1 MRRKSASDRDLTNGP
16 VSLKLFRL
24 AGPMLFGIAAVISM
38 QLVDTYFVGRLG
50 TDALAALSFAFP
62 VMLTLTS
69 VSIGLAAGAASVVS
83 RATGRGDAVQVRRY
97 ATDSLL
103 LAVVLISGVV
113 AIGLATVRPLFAALG
128 AEGEVLDLVVAYMR
142 IWYPTLPFL
151 VVPMVSNAMVR
162 ARGDSFWP
170 SSIMILSSVL
180 NAGFTP
186 LLMFGAGPVPGLGM
200 EGAAWGTMAARVLSL
215 LPALYLVAFRDR
227 LLEPR
232 WPGRPAFLGSARRVL
247 QVGVPAALGNAS
259 NPAGIAVATAII
271 AVLGSQTVAGFG
283 VATRLEA
290 FAVLPMLALSS
301 VIGPVSGQNWGAGRV
316 DRVRRALK
324 LAYAFCA
331 GWALL
336 LAAVFGFYGRELA
349 GVFASEAAVAEQAA
363 RYLAIVPISL
373 WGYGVAII
381 AAGCYNGLGKS
392 LTGLGYSLM
401 RNIGLYVPL
410 VWFASRLDGSTTVYW
425 AIAVA
430 NGLAGL
436 LIAFHSLYWLR
447 HAERRFGV
455 TSADDAAVHPG

>member
-1 MRRKSASDRDLTNGP
+1 MARSVQFDRDLTHGP
-16 VSLKLFRL
+16 VSARLAGL

-83 RATGRGDAVQVRRY
+83 RATGGGEEDRVRRH
-97 ATDSLL
+97 ATDALL
-103 LAVVLISGVV
+103 LAGAVIALVVM
-113 AIGLATVRPLFAALG
+113 AGLLTVGPLFEVLG
-128 AEGEVLDLVVAYMR
+128 ADGTVLELVVAYMR
-142 IWYPTLPFL
+142 IWYLTLPFL

-170 SSIMILSSVL
+170 SSIMILSSIL

-186 LLMFGAGPVPGLGM
+186 LFIFGAGPVPGLGM
-200 EGAAWGTMAARVLSL
+200 EGAAWGTMAARILAFA
-215 LPALYLVAFRDR
+215 PALYLVAIRDR
-227 LLEPR
+227 LLNPR
-232 WPGRPAFLGSARRVL
+232 WPGLDAFTGSARRVL
-247 QVGVPAALGNAS
+247 RVGLPAAVGNAS

-301 VIGPVSGQNWGAGRV
+301 VIGPVAGQNWGAGRV
-316 DRVRRALK
+316 DRVRTALK
-324 LAYAFCA
+324 LAYGFCA
-331 GWALL
+331 AWSLL
-336 LAAVFGFYGRELA
+336 LAVTFHFFGRTFA
-349 GVFASEAAVAEQAA
+349 GWFASEPAVAEQAA

-373 WGYGVAII
+373 WGYGVAVI
-381 AAGCYNGLGKS
+381 AAGGYNGLGRSMTGLAYS
-392 LTGLGYSLM
+392 LT
-401 RNIGLYVPL
+401 RTAGLYVPL
-410 VWFASRLDGSTTVYW
+410 VWLASRLDGSTSVFW
-425 AIAVA
+425 AVAIA

-436 LIAFHSLYWLR
+436 LIAAHSLYWLR
-447 HAERRFGV
+447 HAEQRFGPV
-455 TSADDAAVHPG
+455 QGQPAG